1 MKEMK
6 AFMLAGG
13 ITLAL
18 SLGISAAIASDTAGA
33 TSDGPTAEQIKN
45 SKSRGLIAVPLTP
58 PSTIPAKNMINVTK
72 PPVTHEVTTTQPAK
86 KSPVAVTKP
95 PVPVRAATIAKPSF
109 HAPQTVAPHKQLHTS
124 TASLPV
130 HKTTTSSVHTT
141 KSPIKTASTPTTAP
155 AAVLASTDDSGSNVL
170 KAWLNKADPHY
181 KTGERME
188 INVSSDRDCNVVI
201 FDFDGKGTLTQLFP
215 NQYQP
220 SGVLKSGETVTVG
233 GQSSPFDYTANL
245 LDGQQRSEERLFVY
259 AYPTDKE
266 TPLSVAMNPA
276 ASTPFRSSKLTPAEY
291 KKLVAHAPT
300 FFQSQ
305 DRNVKITP
313 KANVKIVSADSSQS
327 PNKIELPVV
336 IER

>member
-1 MKEMK
+1 MKELK
-6 AFMLAGG
+6 AYMLAGG

-33 TSDGPTAEQIKN
+33 TSSSDGPTAEQIKN
-45 SKSRGLIAVPLTP
+45 SKSRGLIAVPLAP
-58 PSTIPAKNMINVTK
+58 PTTAAPKSMTSSTK
-72 PPVTHEVTTTQPAK
+72 PPVTHDVTMSQPVK
-86 KSPVAVTKP
+86 KP
-95 PVPVRAATIAKPSF
+95 PVAIKATTPSKTAAPAPHAVAAHKQHSAAATA
-109 HAPQTVAPHKQLHTS
+109 TVHMMKTPVKTTS
-124 TASLPV
+124 THV
-130 HKTTTSSVHTT
+130 
-141 KSPIKTASTPTTAP
+141 STPAP
-155 AAVLASTDDSGSNVL
+155 VLASTDDSSSNVL
-170 KAWLNKADPHY
+170 KAWLNKSDQHY

-220 SGVLKSGETVTVG
+220 NGALKSGETVTVG
-233 GQSSPFDYTANL
+233 GQASPFDYTANL
-245 LDGQQRSEERLFVY
+245 VDGQQRSEEKLFVY

-266 TPLSVAMNPA
+266 TPLSVAMSPVQ
-276 ASTPFRSSKLTPAEY
+276 STPFRSSKLTPAEY
-291 KKLVAHAPT
+291 KKMVAHAPT

-305 DRNVKITP
+305 DRNIKITP
-313 KANVKIVSADSSQS
+313 KANVKMVSSDSTQS